1 MTEVHR
7 YCCDGP
13 SCETEVDVDDEH
25 AKYWLVASH
34 VDEEVEEE
42 WHYCSWACLAADAE
56 IKAEEEAKRM
66 QACRN
71 AARQFRL
78 VFGLDKNEERRDGS
92 AEGDGSSEAGGRPG
106 ESRDSEG
113 DKNES

>member
-1 MTEVHR
+1 M
-7 YCCDGP
+7 GI
-13 SCETEVDVDDEH
+13 DDEH
-25 AKYWLVASH
+25 AKYWLVVSH
-34 VDEEVEEE
+34 VDEEVEVE

-56 IKAEEEAKRM
+56 IQAEDPKLM

-71 AARQFRL
+71 VARQFRL

-92 AEGDGSSEAGGRPG
+92 AEGDGSSETGGQPG

-113 DKNES
+113 DKDGS